1 MALLVLCLYRRLL
14 RRRVV
19 VVVVRRLEPASR
31 RCVDGHAGPSAH
43 LLELLLERERG
54 QLTVAFR
61 HPQLFAYQ
69 TPEVGYH
76 WYHRG
81 TSVQTAPGAPR

>member
-1 MALLVLCLYRRLL
+1 
-14 RRRVV
+14 
-19 VVVVRRLEPASR
+19 
-31 RCVDGHAGPSAH
+31 
-43 LLELLLERERG
+43 
-54 QLTVAFR
+54 VAFR